1 MVAFRLPGTAAA
13 LADATLLL
21 ETVCPACQGAGVVAS
36 AHWQMFHAF
45 YRRWRDRNPKPARSA
60 PQAVRA
66 DWLLGHDQA
75 AQGLAIHICENA
87 HFQQFSGQGVEPFLL
102 VCFQPGRR
110 RDIVRRCDQL
120 PVFAVFDFGLC

>member
-21 ETVCPACQGAGVVAS
+21 ETVCPACQGAGVVGS

-75 AQGLAIHICENA
+75 VSEWWQGEGFDPEAGRYPPEEEPCARCAGAGKVIERLTLAELTA
-87 HFQQFSGQGVEPFLL
+87 LL
-102 VCFQPGRR
+102 ADRR
-110 RDIVRRCDQL
+110 PLRS
-120 PVFAVFDFGLC
+120 AA